1 MTVQKRRNWIASSPE
16 YEEFVGICEKNGWRL
31 RKYLPRKGDQLAKEL
46 DKFMEK
52 GLGPPDNVAFS
63 RAQVNAKFTQWKE
76 SFREPGERRL
86 IEEGNVESIEN
97 ILDSLE
103 EEGLMLHAQNV
114 IRWDADTPKMSSFF
128 FTNPP

>member
-1 MTVQKRRNWIASSPE
+1 MVGD
-16 YEEFVGICEKNGWRL
+16 FVNTF
-31 RKYLPRKGDQLAKEL
+31 QLAKEL

-97 ILDSLE
+97 IRKISCYTHKMLYGGMRIRRKCPHSFLPTRLDSLVVVE
-103 EEGLMLHAQNV
+103 
-114 IRWDADTPKMSSFF
+114 P
-128 FTNPP
+128 